1 MHQCKVAP
9 APKVKGDKFGNHQC
23 PQIQCQKDQIKSV
36 PYASTIRS
44 ILYAQIYIQPDLEF
58 TTGMLGRYH
67 INLGIKH
74 CKIVKKALMYLQG
87 TKMVSC

>member
-44 ILYAQIYIQPDLEF
+44 ILYAQIYIRPDLEF
-58 TTGMLGRYH
+58 TTGMLGRYQ
-67 INLGIKH
+67 INPGIEH
-74 CKIVKKALMYLQG
+74 C
-87 TKMVSC
+87 